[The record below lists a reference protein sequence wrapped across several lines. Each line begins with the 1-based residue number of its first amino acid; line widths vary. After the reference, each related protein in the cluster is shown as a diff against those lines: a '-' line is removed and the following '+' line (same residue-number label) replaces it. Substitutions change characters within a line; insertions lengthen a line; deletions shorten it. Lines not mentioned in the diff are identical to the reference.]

1 MRKEK
6 HGSVRKHP
14 SPEKHARVKDTPMFP
29 RKTVHEA
36 LVYGQ
41 VRHAHAAHHMRLA
54 TERHGL
60 ALVVEIAREVP
71 WTDGAPSP

>member
-1 MRKEK
+1 MLFIGKSRFSWGNHDFHKK
-6 HGSVRKHP
+6 HI
-14 SPEKHARVKDTPMFP
+14 MFP